1 MLDGIQFSSVQSLS
15 GVRLFSTPRIAALQA
30 IQESWGKETNVGN
43 QTVVRVSLLG
53 QTPAEDNRPGLSDML
68 KFENEKHQ
76 DILLWNYRDTFFNLS
91 LKEVL
96 FLRWVSTS
104 CPNAEFVSKGDDDVF
119 VNTHHL
125 LNYLNSLSGNK
136 AKDMFIGDVIH
147 NAGPH
152 RDKKLKYY
160 IPEVVYTGVYPPYAG
175 GGGFL

>member
-1 MLDGIQFSSVQSLS
+1 
-15 GVRLFSTPRIAALQA
+15 
-30 IQESWGKETNVGN
+30 
-43 QTVVRVSLLG
+43 
-53 QTPAEDNRPGLSDML
+53 ML
-68 KFENEKHQ
+68 KFESEKHQ

-104 CPNAEFVSKGDDDVF
+104 CPNAEFVFKGDDDVF

-136 AKDMFIGDVIH
+136 AKDLFIGDVIH

-152 RDKKLKYY
+152 QDKKLKYY
-160 IPEVVYTGVYPPYAG
+160 IPKVVYTGVYPPYAG
-175 GGGFL
+175 GGGFLYSGHLALRLYNVTDRVLLYPTDDVYTGMCLQKLGLAPERHKGFRTFDIEEKSRSNIVPM